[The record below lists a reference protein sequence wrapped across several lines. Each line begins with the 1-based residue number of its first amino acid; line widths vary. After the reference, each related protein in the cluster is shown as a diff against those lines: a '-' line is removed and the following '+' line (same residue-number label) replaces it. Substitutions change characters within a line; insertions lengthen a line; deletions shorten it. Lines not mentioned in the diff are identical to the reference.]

1 MLQTPYVYIQSKT
14 LALIASNFC
23 KVLCWT
29 AREEEISLCT
39 HFHKRKWPRF
49 AHRKFH
55 SDLFKTQLLTNFPT
69 ACFTSPLHHTPK
81 SKCWELYC
89 FRIFFTFFLSFSQN
103 LNAMV
108 NKWSGKVGALKCSK
122 EILQFLQAFY
132 LKIKSGFLCLYSAL
146 ESFWL
151 RKNAACFLYEA
162 KGKIFSWCI
171 L

>member
-1 MLQTPYVYIQSKT
+1 MYSIEVANTERKKRPFSLLDDRNFQSFDQILWQIYQISLMCYKPYTYIQSKT

-23 KVLCWT
+23 KVLYCT

-55 SDLFKTQLLTNFPT
+55 SDLFKTQLLTNFLT

-89 FRIFFTFFLSFSQN
+89 FRIFFTFFSLFSKPY
-103 LNAMV
+103 AMV
-108 NKWSGKVGALKCSK
+108 NK
-122 EILQFLQAFY
+122 
-132 LKIKSGFLCLYSAL
+132 
-146 ESFWL
+146 
-151 RKNAACFLYEA
+151 
-162 KGKIFSWCI
+162 
-171 L
+171 